1 MNIWL
6 LVIDKGTGISLPIS
20 MIPRDELMG
29 ELVPDG
35 AISWSVSKEFECTI
49 FLKRSTFYVSTY
61 FLILQKL
68 IELLDLLELFKA
80 YEFCSYYS
88 QKYQIKQILQDCAY
102 FDFLN
107 FFSLRIRSSTD
118 I

>member
-1 MNIWL
+1 MVRYLDL
-6 LVIDKGTGISLPIS
+6 LGKNLNVL
-20 MIPRDELMG
+20 
-29 ELVPDG
+29 
-35 AISWSVSKEFECTI
+35 ISWKGQP
-49 FLKRSTFYVSTY
+49 FYVSTY

-68 IELLDLLELFKA
+68 IELLDLLELFKS

-102 FDFLN
+102 FDLLN
-107 FFSLRIRSSTD
+107 FFSLRIRSGTD

>member
-1 MNIWL
+1 MVQYL
-6 LVIDKGTGISLPIS
+6 DLPGKN
-20 MIPRDELMG
+20 LNV
-29 ELVPDG
+29 L
-35 AISWSVSKEFECTI
+35 ISWKGQP
-49 FLKRSTFYVSTY
+49 FYVSTY

-68 IELLDLLELFKA
+68 IELLDLLELFKS

-102 FDFLN
+102 FDLLN

>member
-1 MNIWL
+1 M
-6 LVIDKGTGISLPIS
+6 D
-20 MIPRDELMG
+20 
-29 ELVPDG
+29 PDG
-35 AISWSVSKEFECTI
+35 AISWSASLEFECAA
-49 FLKRSTFYVSTY
+49 FLKRSTFLFLNY

-68 IELLDLLELFKA
+68 FDQLGLLKLFKS

-88 QKYQIKQILQDCAY
+88 QKYQIKQILQDRAY
-102 FDFLN
+102 FDLLN